1 MASALLNLSLGRR
14 ERGKE
19 KKEGEKEKGREGEQ
33 VRARGATVSGLPSLR
48 NLGSLG
54 APPLQSG
61 LIPTNSMDLRLQCER
76 IPDMPIAKRGRERA
90 KEDNGDG
97 NC

>member
-1 MASALLNLSLGRR
+1 MRLRNKFSRVASALLNLSLGRR

-33 VRARGATVSGLPSLR
+33 VRARGATVPGLPSLR

-54 APPLQSG
+54 APPLQTTAIMDSKG
-61 LIPTNSMDLRLQCER
+61 LSKIP
-76 IPDMPIAKRGRERA
+76 
-90 KEDNGDG
+90 
-97 NC
+97 